1 MGCSHA
7 TGCPLFPL
15 LRESLRGW
23 RDYYCDSNDQWL
35 GCARYKMSMTGERV
49 PISLLPNGAQAR
61 HLEDAADTGG
71 TCAPA
76 AGHAAPQTAVRQE
89 PWSPQGSYATQPP
102 QGAYATQQ
110 PQGSYAAQPPQGAYA
125 TQPPPVAQPVRPA
138 APSGHRVAAPESVT
152 PWATGAPAMPITLG
166 TPAPPPY
173 ASQEHARPAPSA
185 QRTRQPQAPR
195 AKRGLWARLTDWMSR
210 PA

>member
-23 RDYYCDSNDQWL
+23 RDYYCDSNDQWR
-35 GCARYKMSMTGERV
+35 GCARYKMSLTGERV

-61 HLEDAADTGG
+61 HFENADDAGW

-76 AGHAAPQTAVRQE
+76 SGQAPPQAVRHE
-89 PWSPQGSYATQPP
+89 PWSPQG
-102 QGAYATQQ
+102 AY
-110 PQGSYAAQPPQGAYA
+110 GAQPPSAR
-125 TQPPPVAQPVRPA
+125 PPAPP

-152 PWATGAPAMPITLG
+152 PWATEAPSVPLTLG
-166 TPAPPPY
+166 QPSPPPHIP
-173 ASQEHARPAPSA
+173 QHHARPA
-185 QRTRQPQAPR
+185 QQAPR
-195 AKRGLWARLTDWMSR
+195 ASRPKRGLWARLTDWMSR

>member
-23 RDYYCDSNDQWL
+23 RDYYCDSNDQWR
-35 GCARYKMSMTGERV
+35 GCARYKMSLTGERV

-61 HLEDAADTGG
+61 HFEDAGDAGG

-76 AGHAAPQTAVRQE
+76 SGQAPPQAVRRE
-89 PWSPQGSYATQPP
+89 PWSPQDAYGEP
-102 QGAYATQQ
+102 QGAY
-110 PQGSYAAQPPQGAYA
+110 PYREPQGAYG
-125 TQPPPVAQPVRPA
+125 TQPPSGRPP
-138 APSGHRVAAPESVT
+138 APSGLRVAAPESVT
-152 PWATGAPAMPITLG
+152 PWATETPSVPLTLG
-166 TPAPPPY
+166 RPSPSPHTARHHAPP
-173 ASQEHARPAPSA
+173 A
-185 QRTRQPQAPR
+185 QQAPR
-195 AKRGLWARLTDWMSR
+195 ASRPKRGLWARLTDWMSR

>member
-7 TGCPLFPL
+7 AGCPLFPL

-35 GCARYKMSMTGERV
+35 GCARYKMSLTGERV

-61 HLEDAADTGG
+61 HFEDAADTGG
-71 TCAPA
+71 ACAPA
-76 AGHAAPQTAVRQE
+76 PAQAHPQDTRHEA
-89 PWSPQGSYATQPP
+89 WSPQGTRNQAWSP
-102 QGAYATQQ
+102 QDTRHQGWS
-110 PQGSYAAQPPQGAYA
+110 PQDGYGAQPSSAR
-125 TQPPPVAQPVRPA
+125 PP

-152 PWATGAPAMPITLG
+152 PWATGAPAMPLTLG
-166 TPAPPPY
+166 RPAPSPHD
-173 ASQEHARPAPSA
+173 AQAHARPAP
-185 QRTRQPQAPR
+185 QAPR
-195 AKRGLWARLTDWMSR
+195 ARRPKRGLWARMTDWMSR

>member
-35 GCARYKMSMTGERV
+35 GCARYKMSLTGERV

-61 HLEDAADTGG
+61 HFEDAADTGG
-71 TCAPA
+71 ACAPA
-76 AGHAAPQTAVRQE
+76 AGHGFPQAAVRQE
-89 PWSPQGSYATQPP
+89 PWSPQGSYATQSP
-102 QGAYATQQ
+102 QGAYAAQQ
-110 PQGSYAAQPPQGAYA
+110 PPAQ
-125 TQPPPVAQPVRPA
+125 QPVRPA

-152 PWATGAPAMPITLG
+152 PWATGAPAMPLTLG
-166 TPAPPPY
+166 RPAPSPY
-173 ASQEHARPAPSA
+173 ASQDHAGSA
-185 QRTRQPQAPR
+185 RQAPR
-195 AKRGLWARLTDWMSR
+195 AARARRGLWARLTDWMSR